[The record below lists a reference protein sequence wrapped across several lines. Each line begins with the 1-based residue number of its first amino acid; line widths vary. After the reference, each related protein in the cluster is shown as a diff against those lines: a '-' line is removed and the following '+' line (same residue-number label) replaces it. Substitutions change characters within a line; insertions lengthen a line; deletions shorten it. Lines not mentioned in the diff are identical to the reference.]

1 MSTLNYI
8 IIFSLIGSVFSLLGG
23 VVLLTKKRAAKTLAQ
38 YAAPFAAGALL
49 GAAFLD
55 VLPEAMHEGEPNSIL
70 VWCLVGIVG
79 FFLLE
84 RLLHWFHHH
93 HQHALAKTHPTISLI
108 ILGDTLHNFLDG
120 AVIAAAFL
128 VDVPTGIVTTL
139 AVAAHEIPQEVG
151 DFGLLLSLGMSRK
164 NVLMV
169 NVVSALATL
178 VAALATYALGS
189 ANTLPLPLLLGIA
202 AGFFIYIA
210 ASDIIPEIH
219 KTTNKKLIYIE
230 SILLIAGVLVVGLL
244 GQIIHH
250 FAEV

>member
-8 IIFSLIGSVFSLLGG
+8 IIFSLIGSLFSLLGG
-23 VVLLTKKRAAKTLAQ
+23 VVLLTKKRAAEALAQ

-55 VLPEAMHEGEPNSIL
+55 VLPEAMRNGEPNNIL
-70 VWCLVGIVG
+70 VWCLVGIIS

-93 HQHALAKTHPTISLI
+93 HQHPHPLAKTHPTIALV
-108 ILGDTLHNFLDG
+108 ILGDILHNFLDG

-151 DFGLLLSLGMSRK
+151 DFGLLLSFGMGRK
-164 NVLMV
+164 KVLMV
-169 NVVSALATL
+169 NIFSALATL
-178 VAALATYALGS
+178 VAALVTYALGS
-189 ANTLPLPLLLGIA
+189 AGALPLPVLLGIA

-244 GQIIHH
+244 GQIIH
-250 FAEV
+250 